1 MESILQQLNFLK
13 YTKEDFYIYK
23 DTNEIIL
30 IESVQKKLDL
40 IKKNISKNSKLNIH
54 NTFEKNRNE
63 KYDKKNS
70 YVKSWRTSK
79 TIIKK
84 KDLTIV
90 EKYCNEINSLLNKLS
105 PKNFETIQD
114 KVLLY
119 YEKEDVNNEILKELI
134 FFTINNIFSKAVSQP
149 VYCPYY
155 VKLLKTLDEKFE
167 TNDIIDKKCNAFKD
181 AINKTNNDNESN
193 TNKNPKSEQ
202 EKYDN
207 FCLEIKEKK
216 FKEGYSQFI
225 GELYNNKMIKYDT
238 LDVNINTF
246 FELLDNEI
254 KTNSKSDSVESYII
268 SLSKLFTTIVNNL
281 DSQNVTKIIDK
292 FKNIQR
298 CDLIKR
304 LKFKLMD
311 ITDKY

>member
-13 YTKEDFYIYK
+13 YTKDDFYNYK
-23 DTNEIIL
+23 DTNEIVL
-30 IESVQKKLDL
+30 IEPIQKRLEL

-54 NTFEKNRNE
+54 NSFEKNRHDKYE
-63 KYDKKNS
+63 KKSS

-84 KDLTIV
+84 QDLTLV

-149 VYCPYY
+149 IYCPYY

-167 TNDIIDKKCNAFKD
+167 TNDIIDKKCSSFKD
-181 AINKTNNDNESN
+181 AINKSNNENDTNTE
-193 TNKNPKSEQ
+193 KEPKSEQ

-225 GELYNNKMIKYDT
+225 GELYNNKMIKYYT

-254 KTNSKSDSVESYII
+254 KTDSKSDSVESYII
-268 SLSKLFTTIVNNL
+268 SLSKLFTTIVKNI
-281 DSQNVTKIIDK
+281 DSENIRKIIDK
-292 FKNIQR
+292 FKNVQR
-298 CDLIKR
+298 CDIIKR